1 MGGCSPA
8 QGKVS
13 GRVVFDGEPL
23 PAGRVTFR
31 PADPRQNTVSAEL
44 DAQGNFTVVLPLGD
58 VLVSVDNRE
67 WEPRGPVD
75 TELPKDLKLPPEAKK
90 HFSAVKADRTSD
102 KSPGKY
108 VLIPSKYYGAETSGL
123 RFTVQAG
130 DQKQDIELAR

>member
-67 WEPRGPVD
+67 WEPRGPRD
-75 TELPKDLKLPPEAKK
+75 AELPKDLKLPAEAKK
-90 HFSAVKADRTSD
+90 HFGGTKADGAGD
-102 KSPGKY
+102 KSAGKY
-108 VLIPSKYYGAETSGL
+108 VPIPTKYYGAETSGL
-123 RFTVQAG
+123 RFTVQGG
-130 DQKQDIELAR
+130 DQKQDFELAR